1 MNSDIFEIFDPQY
14 LSLEESDKGAPETEK
29 EVSKFP
35 PFTFYFCGKI
45 AHTDWRHR
53 LVDLREV
60 EYPVDAYRAGNTPIL
75 RHGLGPGLHYGG
87 PFFVGCDHGCYHGTN
102 SHGAGCNNERPSTCR
117 EALPRE
123 HEIVGNSLR
132 SIIGADI
139 IFAWIDD
146 LSAYGSFAELGI
158 AYGLA
163 HTIWIAW
170 PKPLPDL
177 WFIQQMA
184 SVTVVAETPQLAFRE
199 LLFTQLNRSLL

>member
-1 MNSDIFEIFDPQY
+1 MSPGIFSFEDLALEQEI
-14 LSLEESDKGAPETEK
+14 SAAAIEK
-29 EVSKFP
+29 EAAKHP
-35 PFTFYFCGKI
+35 PHTFYFCGKI

-53 LVDLREV
+53 ILDLRGV
-60 EYPVDAYRAGNTPIL
+60 EYPLEAYRSGGTPIVE
-75 RHGLGPGLHYGG
+75 HGLGPGLHYGG
-87 PFFVGCDHGCYHGTN
+87 PFFVGCDHGCYHGSN
-102 SHGAGCNNERPSTCR
+102 SHGAGCNKEDTCYCVDSV
-117 EALPRE
+117 PRE
-123 HEIVGNSLR
+123 HEITGNSLR

-139 IFAWIDD
+139 VFTWLDD

-163 HTIWIAW
+163 HRIWLAW

-184 SVTVVAETPQLAFRE
+184 SVTVVAESPQLAFRE